1 MKGSVA
7 AFAPGRVEFLGNH
20 LDYNGGLVLGA
31 AIDSGIYALAIPRED
46 NLVQL
51 FSESFQDA
59 VVETSLDGFSRQEGK
74 TSWANYCLGVLQVM
88 QEAGLA
94 PDNGFSL
101 TLKTNLPV
109 SVGLSSSAALE
120 LATALAFSRLAERE
134 LSHKDLVRLCR
145 KAENEY
151 VGMPCESL
159 TKRLQPSGKRITSY

>member
-1 MKGSVA
+1 MADKTLVEPTKGSVA
-7 AFAPGRVEFLGNH
+7 AFAPGRIEFLGNH

-120 LATALAFSRLAERE
+120 LATALAFSRLAERN
-134 LSHKDLVRLCR
+134 LAIRIWS
-145 KAENEY
+145 
-151 VGMPCESL
+151 G
-159 TKRLQPSGKRITSY
+159 LQKG